1 MKKATLVLATSVAI
15 FFLATSTHAATRKI
29 VDHGQTNQSVITGGA
44 VTGAVSLPSGMA
56 AYYGQDYVDQHS
68 AGTRFNAGDNPGSSS
83 TEPKVKVTVKPV
95 SVVSKAKVAAQAVS
109 KLKSASPV
117 SLLAIPALEWA
128 IDQIPGASFDPL
140 TGQPIKTPEFLSS
153 GTVWDANLWSGGYVG
168 RYSSPQTACDA
179 VRPTIQYYQTRVY
192 DQQSSTSYI
201 CRIRD
206 NFSGKLETIATA
218 NQVTLTCPNGF
229 NSQTNSCN
237 AVAPTALPFN
247 DSDFSDLESTLS
259 GIANSEWL
267 RGLIKSN
274 CEGSLNP
281 GGCFDSMVEYQQL
294 VGPNNLQGKTQTTS
308 TTTQNPDGTTST
320 FSKTSTPTYSYTYG
334 SNFYDYKI
342 TMNTTTNNNGQITNE
357 TTTTETP
364 PDQEPDEEPKDE
376 EEEQV
381 EPPTLGDPYEPVI
394 SKYNDIKSDVS
405 STEGLTTQ
413 IPFGPWYSFGSTCE
427 EIEVELPVYGMWS
440 TTFCPIVEDW
450 IRPILAFLF
459 AVFTWQSCHVMV
471 LEALRVGRPI

>member
-15 FFLATSTHAATRKI
+15 FFLATSIHAATRKS
-29 VDHGQTNQSVITGGA
+29 VNHGQTNQSVITGGA
-44 VTGAVSLPSGMA
+44 VTGAVSLPAGMA
-56 AYYGQDYVDQHS
+56 AYFGQDYVDQHS
-68 AGTRFNAGDNPGSSS
+68 AGTRFNAGDNPGGSS

-95 SVVSKAKVAAQAVS
+95 SVVNKAKVAAHAVS
-109 KLKSASPV
+109 KLKSANPV

-128 IDQIPGASFDPL
+128 IEQLPGASFDPL
-140 TGQPIKTPEFLSS
+140 TGQPVISAPIQQTGGHWRFL
-153 GTVWDANLWSGGYVG
+153 YVG
-168 RYSSPQTACDA
+168 QSQYYPGYFSSPLAACK
-179 VRPTIQYYQTRVY
+179 
-192 DQQSSTSYI
+192 SY
-201 CRIRD
+201 
-206 NFSGKLETIATA
+206 N
-218 NQVTLTCPNGF
+218 PNG
-229 NSQTNSCN
+229 NPTYRIANETTNSAWCYRTIYGNESHVGYSLLISYSCPHGFNQQTGACN
-237 AVAPTALPFN
+237 ASSPAPSTFSE
-247 DSDFSDLESTLS
+247 SDWAALESTLS
-259 GIANSEWL
+259 GITNSEWL
-267 RGLIKSN
+267 RGLIKGN

-281 GGCFDSMVEYQQL
+281 GGCFDSMVEYQQM
-294 VGPNNLQGKTQTTS
+294 VGPNNLQGKTQTTT

-320 FSKTSTPTYSYTYG
+320 VSKTSTPTYSYTYG

-342 TMNTTTNNNGQITNE
+342 TMNTIINNNGQITNE

-413 IPFGPWYSFGSTCE
+413 IPYGPWYSFGSTCE
-427 EIEVELPVYGMWS
+427 EIQVELPVYGMWS
-440 TTFCPIVEDW
+440 TVFCPIVENW
-450 IRPILAFLF
+450 VRPILAFLF

>member
-15 FFLATSTHAATRKI
+15 FFLATSTYAATRKI
-29 VDHGQTNQSVITGGA
+29 VEHGQTNQGI
-44 VTGAVSLPSGMA
+44 VTFGSTAGAVSFPHGMA
-56 AYYGQDYVDQHS
+56 AYFGQDWVDQHS
-68 AGTRFNAGDNPGSSS
+68 AGTRFNAGDNPNPGGSSS
-83 TEPKVKVTVKPV
+83 EPKVKVTVKPV
-95 SVVSKAKVAAQAVS
+95 SVVNKAKVAAQAVS

-128 IDQIPGASFDPL
+128 VDQLPGVSFDPL
-140 TGQPIKTPEFLSS
+140 TGQPKKTPVVVTEFTYWYWDGHPQYNGTTPQAACWPSSYSTDYGNGTHSCINGALLLPVTLSCPYGAS
-153 GTVWDANLWSGGYVG
+153 KQGTGYACN
-168 RYSSPQTACDA
+168 STPPQ
-179 VRPTIQYYQTRVY
+179 
-192 DQQSSTSYI
+192 STSFT
-201 CRIRD
+201 D
-206 NFSGKLETIATA
+206 SDWAQLET
-218 NQVTLTCPNGF
+218 
-229 NSQTNSCN
+229 
-237 AVAPTALPFN
+237 
-247 DSDFSDLESTLS
+247 TLS

-267 RGLIKSN
+267 RGLIKAN
-274 CEGSLNP
+274 CEGALNP

-294 VGPNNLQGKTQTTS
+294 VGPNNLQGKTQTTT

-320 FSKTSTPTYSYTYG
+320 VSKTSTPTYSYTYG
-334 SNFYDYKI
+334 SNYYDYKI

-364 PDQEPDEEPKDE
+364 PEQEPDEEPKDE
-376 EEEQV
+376 EEDQV

-405 STEGLTTQ
+405 ATEGLTTQ
-413 IPFGPWYSFGSTCE
+413 IPYGPWYSFGSTCE
-427 EIEVELPVYGMWS
+427 EIQVELPVYGMWS
-440 TTFCPIVEDW
+440 TTFCPIVEGW

>member
-15 FFLATSTHAATRKI
+15 FFLATSSYAATRKI
-29 VDHGQTNQSVITGGA
+29 VNHGQTNQSVITGGA
-44 VTGAVSLPSGMA
+44 VTGTVSFPSGMA
-56 AYYGQDYVDQHS
+56 AYFGQDYVDQHS
-68 AGTRFNAGDNPGSSS
+68 AGTRFNAGDNPGGSS

-95 SVVSKAKVAAQAVS
+95 SVVNKAKVAAQAVS

-128 IDQIPGASFDPL
+128 IEQLPGATFDPL
-140 TGQPIKTPEFLSS
+140 TGQPVKTPDFQPS
-153 GTVWDANLWSGGYVG
+153 GTTWQINTWSGTYFGN
-168 RYSSPQTACDA
+168 YSTFKAGCDA
-179 VRPTIQYYQTRVY
+179 LRPTIPNYTTRVY
-192 DQQSSTSYI
+192 DQSSGSNI
-201 CRIRD
+201 CRLRD
-206 NFSGKLETIATA
+206 NFSGYYETFGIGYPVLL
-218 NQVTLTCPNGF
+218 NCPNGF
-229 NSQTNSCN
+229 NPQTNACN
-237 AVAPTALPFN
+237 TVAPAPRPFD
-247 DSDFSDLESTLS
+247 DSDFAQLESTLS

-267 RGLIKSN
+267 RGLIKAN
-274 CEGSLNP
+274 CEGALNP

-294 VGPNNLQGKTQTTS
+294 VGPNNLQGKTQTTT

-320 FSKTSTPTYSYTYG
+320 VSKTSTPTYSYTYG

-342 TMNTTTNNNGQITNE
+342 TMNTITNNNGQTTNE

-413 IPFGPWYSFGSTCE
+413 IPYGPWYSFGSTCQ
-427 EIEVELPVYGMWS
+427 EIQVELPVYGMWS
-440 TTFCPIVEDW
+440 TVFCPIVENW
-450 IRPILAFLF
+450 VRPILAFLF